1 MRFAAKGI
9 VCAFLVLLFGVS
21 VYAQSALEASAT
33 RRISQETGIPQN
45 LIQTLFVEENN
56 AQFILAFIY
65 INEQSINSDL
75 KPDIKAAIT
84 PFANRNAL
92 LVLVVPAKR
101 SFFDPFSISFVQN
114 IFRVTVDPSMIVP
127 VTPDFSTGELS
138 TGVVSA
144 GIITLDSRVLVNQTF
159 EVQYNG
165 IHSAIFSINP
175 DPIADPGNSPGGG
188 GLFGNGLRFLL
199 LNLLLLFLFPFLL
212 L

>member
-9 VCAFLVLLFGVS
+9 ACACLVLLFGVS
-21 VYAQSALEASAT
+21 VYAQSVLEASAT

-45 LIQTLFVEENN
+45 LIQTLFVEEDN

-75 KPDIKAAIT
+75 KPEIKAAIT

-92 LVLVVPAKR
+92 LVLVVPARR
-101 SFFDPFSISFVQN
+101 SFFDPLSISFVQN
-114 IFRVTVDPSMIVP
+114 IFRITVDPSMIVP
-127 VTPDFSTGELS
+127 VTPDFASGELA

-144 GIITLDSRVLVNQTF
+144 GIITLDTRVLVTQPF
-159 EVQYNG
+159 QVQYNDT
-165 IHSAIFSINP
+165 HSATFDINP
-175 DPIADPGNSPGGG
+175 DPGAESGGVLGG

-199 LNLLLLFLFPFLL
+199 VNLLLLFLFPFLL

>member
-1 MRFAAKGI
+1 MRFAGKGI
-9 VCAFLVLLFGVS
+9 LCVCLVLLFGVS
-21 VYAQSALEASAT
+21 VYAQSVLEASAT

-65 INEQSINSDL
+65 INEQSIHSDL
-75 KPDIKAAIT
+75 KPNIKEAIT

-114 IFRVTVDPSMIVP
+114 IFRVAVDSSMIVP
-127 VTPDFSTGELS
+127 VTPDFATGELS
-138 TGVVSA
+138 TGTVSA
-144 GIITLDSRVLVNQTF
+144 GIITLDSSVLVNQTF

-165 IHSAIFSINP
+165 IHSATFSINP
-175 DPIADPGNSPGGG
+175 DPNAGSDNVQGGG
-188 GLFGNGLRFLL
+188 SLFGNGLRFLL